1 MRPIRVK
8 TAWFRKEAARTP
20 AELATVIASTLW
32 RLADKLVDNLSRA
45 EYDIVTPTRGFK
57 IIAEVLALGM
67 HLCDRWAYGRLD
79 EGRRAALVQA
89 IGAHLADT
97 MERNVRALVGAD
109 GRDYRAEFI
118 DMLNQR
124 AADYASFEI
133 PASGAGFPALRYLGA
148 QIREAMDEHD
158 QHWVMDQVM
167 DVEMPE
173 VLGALKK
180 TFDGL
185 LAPPAGER

>member
-118 DMLNQR
+118 DMLNRR

>member
-1 MRPIRVK
+1 MKPVRVK
-8 TAWFRKEAARTP
+8 TVWFKRQSARAP
-20 AELATVIASTLW
+20 AELASVIASTLW
-32 RLADKLVDNLSRA
+32 RLADRLVDNMSRA
-45 EYDIVTPTRGFK
+45 DYDIVTPARGFK
-57 IIAEVLALGM
+57 IIAEVLAIGL

-79 EGRRAALVQA
+79 EGPRAELVQA

-97 MERNVRALVGAD
+97 MERNIRELVGAD

-118 DMLNQR
+118 DMLNR
-124 AADYASFEI
+124 RCADYASFDI
-133 PASGAGFPALRYLGA
+133 PASGVGFPALRYLGA
-148 QIREAMDEHD
+148 QIREAMEQHD

-167 DVEMPE
+167 DIEMPE

-185 LAPPAGER
+185 LAPSN

>member
-1 MRPIRVK
+1 MKAVRVK
-8 TAWFRKEAARTP
+8 TVWFRKGATRGP
-20 AELATVIASTLW
+20 AELASVIASTLW
-32 RLADKLVDNLSRA
+32 RLAEKLVDNLSRA
-45 EYDIVTPTRGFK
+45 EYDIVTPARGFR
-57 IIAEVLALGM
+57 IIAEVAAIGL
-67 HLCDRWAYGRLD
+67 HLCDRWACGRIED
-79 EGRRAALVQA
+79 ERRAALVQA
-89 IGAHLADT
+89 IGVHLADT
-97 MERNVRALVGAD
+97 MERNVRALTGAD

-118 DMLNQR
+118 DMLNRR
-124 AADYASFEI
+124 AADYASFDI
-133 PASGAGFPALRYLGA
+133 PASGASFPALRYLGA

-185 LAPPAGER
+185 LAPPVAAG